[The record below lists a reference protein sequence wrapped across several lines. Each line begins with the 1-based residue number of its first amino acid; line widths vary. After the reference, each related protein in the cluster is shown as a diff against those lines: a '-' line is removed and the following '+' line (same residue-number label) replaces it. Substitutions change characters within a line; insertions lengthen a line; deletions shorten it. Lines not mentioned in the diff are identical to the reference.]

1 VVIPAFGRNDLLE
14 RAVRSVLSQTMK
26 PDEVIIVDDGSP
38 LPLTLSISSAT
49 VPIRIIRLPHNRG
62 IAEARNVGVDAARGD
77 VVAFLD
83 SDDAW
88 LPWCLDAHARA
99 RGRDRKTTTFVHALS
114 IADGRGIANGD
125 PPVCV
130 NVAEAVCQKT
140 FVHCMSCF
148 VVAKSAYQDIGGMRS
163 QFEPCEDLDLF
174 VRLFARCQA
183 SQIPCVLVHRSIDG
197 TNVTANLRRWG
208 QALMLV
214 AKEVVATPSM
224 KGLHGAMAHGVC
236 RRLAERIVCTRMPLA
251 HRYSLIGMFVKAI
264 PTYLRCK
271 GWRVTLRQ
279 MLGKGLAANGDIH
292 VAHQHRSIVVSLD
305 SSALD
310 CSTVPFRSLLAE
322 RVGVTLGRLALPLT
336 FMPLSVRP
344 ADDHRAALSICA
356 AAAGLAGVMMHVPS
370 RTQAH
375 RLLGR
380 ASCLVTNNIHAE
392 RRARGLCPIVFLRDS
407 DSGSLLSSDARHV
420 MVAGKGVDGVATASG
435 IAAELAAMLCEGQEH

>member
-292 VAHQHRSIVVSLD
+292 VAHQHR
-305 SSALD
+305 
-310 CSTVPFRSLLAE
+310 
-322 RVGVTLGRLALPLT
+322 
-336 FMPLSVRP
+336 